1 MNRSQRTQMARQIL
15 EIIEQGFYESAAGR
29 RIELADQIE
38 KSIAHSKLY
47 SPDELASL
55 MLPPVNASGDTVFE
69 VKNATTLHAAH
80 QLLES
85 ASGKVLCLNFASAKN
100 PGGGFLNGSEAQEES
115 LARSSCLYPTL
126 LQNED
131 YYKKNRVCGTSL
143 YTDYMIYSPDVL
155 VIRNDNS
162 ELLETP
168 FTVSFVT
175 SPAVNAGA
183 VKRNELNNVERI
195 TLVQKQRMHYLLSV
209 CAHEGYQ
216 NLVLGAWGCGV
227 FMNEPRQIAD
237 LWYQLLVDDEQFK
250 NRFNQV
256 VFAVLDRNE
265 RGTCADFENRF
276 SDVLR

>member
-1 MNRSQRTQMARQIL
+1 MAKQTL
-15 EIIEQGFYESAAGR
+15 DIIEQGFYESVAGR
-29 RIELADQIE
+29 RIELADQIAT
-38 KSIAHSKLY
+38 SIAHSKLY
-47 SPDELASL
+47 SPDDLASL
-55 MLPPVNASGDTVFE
+55 VLSLDNAAAFSG
-69 VKNATTLHAAH
+69 ATTFRVTNTTTLYAAR
-80 QLLES
+80 QLVENS
-85 ASGKVLCLNFASAKN
+85 SGKVLCLNFASAKN

-126 LQNED
+126 LHNED

-143 YTDYMIYSPDVL
+143 YTHYMIYSPDVL
-155 VIRNDNS
+155 VIRNDDG
-162 ELLETP
+162 ELLEDP
-168 FTVSFVT
+168 FTASFIT

-183 VKRNELNNVERI
+183 VKRNESNHIEQI
-195 TLVQKQRMHYLLSV
+195 TPVQRLRMKYLLSL

-227 FMNEPRQIAD
+227 FMNDPRHIAD
-237 LWYQLLVDDEQFK
+237 LWYQLLVEDEQFK

-276 SDVLR
+276 NDVLR